1 MTYYADYDADYDD
14 DFADESDWDA
24 DDEAAEARR
33 EERIRKAR
41 DLAYDRGEPFDEPET
56 DDDELEEDE

>member
-1 MTYYADYDADYDD
+1 MSYYDYDPDM
-14 DFADESDWDA
+14 DFADDSDWDA

-41 DLAYDRGEPFDEPET
+41 DLAYARGEPFDEPET
-56 DDDELEEDE
+56 DDDELEEND

>member
-1 MTYYADYDADYDD
+1 VTYYADYDDD
-14 DFADESDWDA
+14 CASDSDWDA

-41 DLAYDRGEPFDEPET
+41 DLAYARGEPFDEPET